1 MIYQWDLNREPAG
14 EPREAYWKTLAA
26 ETSTERP
33 RDDDFAEQLFE
44 RVTSQVSRIDDLI
57 REHASNWRLERMAA
71 VDRNILRMAVSELL
85 DETEAPAVII
95 NEAMEVGRRF
105 SDRRVRTLPERRPG
119 RDSQTSRGRGR
130 RDYVASARR
139 NGVSRAEPVACAEAE
154 EPQPERGTRCTG
166 VPDGRGPDKSGTA
179 LPPYVGADADAA
191 RPEAR
196 ATSERP
202 ASRARTSRLRLCPA
216 L

>member
-1 MIYQWDLNREPAG
+1 MASRHRSRERALQMIYQWDLNREPAG
-14 EPREAYWKTLAA
+14 EAREAYWKTLAA

-44 RVTSQVSRIDDLI
+44 RVTSQVSQIDDLI

-105 SDRRVRTLPERRPG
+105 STDESGPFL
-119 RDSQTSRGRGR
+119 
-130 RDYVASARR
+130 
-139 NGVSRAEPVACAEAE
+139 NGILDAIRKRLEGAAAE
-154 EPQPERGTRCTG
+154 TT
-166 VPDGRGPDKSGTA
+166 
-179 LPPYVGADADAA
+179 
-191 RPEAR
+191 
-196 ATSERP
+196 
-202 ASRARTSRLRLCPA
+202 
-216 L
+216 

>member
-105 SDRRVRTLPERRPG
+105 STDESGPFL
-119 RDSQTSRGRGR
+119 
-130 RDYVASARR
+130 
-139 NGVSRAEPVACAEAE
+139 NGVLDAIRRRLEGAAAE
-154 EPQPERGTRCTG
+154 TT
-166 VPDGRGPDKSGTA
+166 
-179 LPPYVGADADAA
+179 
-191 RPEAR
+191 
-196 ATSERP
+196 
-202 ASRARTSRLRLCPA
+202 
-216 L
+216 

>member
-1 MIYQWDLNREPAG
+1 MASRHRSRERALQMIYQWDLNREPAG
-14 EPREAYWKTLAA
+14 EVREAYWKTLAA

-105 SDRRVRTLPERRPG
+105 STDQSGPFL
-119 RDSQTSRGRGR
+119 
-130 RDYVASARR
+130 
-139 NGVSRAEPVACAEAE
+139 NGVLDAIRKRLEGAAAE
-154 EPQPERGTRCTG
+154 TT
-166 VPDGRGPDKSGTA
+166 
-179 LPPYVGADADAA
+179 
-191 RPEAR
+191 
-196 ATSERP
+196 
-202 ASRARTSRLRLCPA
+202 
-216 L
+216 